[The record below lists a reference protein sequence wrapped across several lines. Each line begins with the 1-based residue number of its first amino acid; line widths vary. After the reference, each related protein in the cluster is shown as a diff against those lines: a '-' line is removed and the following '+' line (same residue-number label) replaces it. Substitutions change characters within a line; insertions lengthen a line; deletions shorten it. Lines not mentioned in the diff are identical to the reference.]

1 MRGHARPCRA
11 QGAPRLTQI
20 NAVEAPIRVNAG
32 LMRFPPDPATLLPAL
47 RAPLRVVLA
56 QAPERV
62 LTRLLAAVLTHLLRG
77 QALAGRLPEL
87 AGKHVSLLVC
97 DLRRELRFR
106 ITPVG
111 LASGWDTAWP
121 KNCSCVCPVKEASF
135 TDGFA
140 PGTSAVH
147 GGWDV
152 RIRGSYDDFWR
163 LAMRNEDPDT
173 LFFQRRLT
181 IEGETET
188 GLMLKNL
195 LDGLEY
201 DWRAHV
207 CAVLGVGLPGAPR

>member
-1 MRGHARPCRA
+1 M
-11 QGAPRLTQI
+11 TQI
-20 NAVEAPIRVNAG
+20 NAALAPIRVNAG

-47 RAPLRVVLA
+47 RAPLRVVLE
-56 QAPERV
+56 QAPERA
-62 LTRLLAAVLTHLLRG
+62 LTRLLAAALSHLLRG

-87 AGKHVSLLVC
+87 AGKHVSLLVS
-97 DLRRELRFR
+97 DLHRELRFR
-106 ITPVG
+106 ITPAG
-111 LASGWDTAWP
+111 LASGWDTA
-121 KNCSCVCPVKEASF
+121 
-135 TDGFA
+135 
-140 PGTSAVH
+140 
-147 GGWDV
+147 WDV

-181 IEGETET
+181 IEGDTET

-207 CAVLGVGLPGAPR
+207 RAVLGIELPGAPR

>member
-1 MRGHARPCRA
+1 MK
-11 QGAPRLTQI
+11 
-20 NAVEAPIRVNAG
+20 
-32 LMRFPPDPATLLPAL
+32 FPPDPAALLPVL
-47 RAPLRVVLA
+47 RAPLRVVFA
-56 QAPERV
+56 QAPERA
-62 LTRLLAAVLTHLLRG
+62 LTRLLAVGLTHLLRG

-87 AGKHVSLLVC
+87 AGKHVSLLVS
-97 DLRRELRFR
+97 DLHRELRFR
-106 ITPVG
+106 ITPAG

-121 KNCSCVCPVKEASF
+121 KNCSCVCPRR
-135 TDGFA
+135 DGFA

-163 LAMRNEDPDT
+163 LASRSEDPDT

-188 GLMLKNL
+188 GLMIKNL
-195 LDGLEY
+195 LDGLDY

-207 CAVLGVGLPGAPR
+207 RAVLGVELPGAPR

>member
-1 MRGHARPCRA
+1 MK
-11 QGAPRLTQI
+11 
-20 NAVEAPIRVNAG
+20 
-32 LMRFPPDPATLLPAL
+32 FPPDPAVLLHAL

-56 QAPERV
+56 QAPERA
-62 LTRLLAAVLTHLLRG
+62 LTRLLAAALTHLLRG

-87 AGKHVSLLVC
+87 AGKHVSLLVS

-106 ITPVG
+106 ITPAG

-121 KNCSCVCPVKEASF
+121 ENCSCVS
-135 TDGFA
+135 
-140 PGTSAVH
+140 GTSAIH

-163 LAMRNEDPDT
+163 LANRSEDPDT

-181 IEGETET
+181 IEGDTET

-207 CAVLGVGLPGAPR
+207 RAVLGIELPGVQR